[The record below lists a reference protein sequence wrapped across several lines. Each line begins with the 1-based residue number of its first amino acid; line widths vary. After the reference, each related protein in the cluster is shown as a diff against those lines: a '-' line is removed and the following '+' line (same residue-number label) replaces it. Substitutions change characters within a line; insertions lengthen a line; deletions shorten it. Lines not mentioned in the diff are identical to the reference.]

1 MENWKKYL
9 KEGDSG
15 LPQGFEEFGFSDEER
30 GESEGKSPALQ
41 TLLDLDRGDK
51 FTIGARKPIYRVI
64 GTKDKGTRRKR
75 IVIDGS
81 AERKMYM
88 LKVVDEDTYDVAAFE
103 VVGGGTDTL
112 DKPRGKSGAIQKIDQ
127 VVINIGSKKK

>member
-1 MENWKKYL
+1 MKLIFEGWKKYL

-15 LPQGFEEFGFSDEER
+15 LPPEFEEFGFSDEER
-30 GESEGKSPALQ
+30 GESEGKPPALQ
-41 TLLDLDRGDK
+41 TLLDLDRDDK

-81 AERKMYM
+81 AERKMYI

-103 VVGGGTDTL
+103 VVGGGTNT
-112 DKPRGKSGAIQKIDQ
+112 KKKSRGKSGAIQKIDQ
-127 VVINIGSKKK
+127 GEKQ

>member
-1 MENWKKYL
+1 MKLLIEQWRQYL
-9 KEGDSG
+9 TEAEMDWDA
-15 LPQGFEEFGFSDEER
+15 FGFSDEER
-30 GESEGKSPALQ
+30 GESKGKSPELQ
-41 TLLDLDRGDK
+41 TLLDLDRDYK
-51 FTIGARKPIYRVI
+51 FTIGRRKPIYRVI
-64 GTKDKGTRRKR
+64 GTKDKGTMRKR

-127 VVINIGSKKK
+127 VVIKTESKKK